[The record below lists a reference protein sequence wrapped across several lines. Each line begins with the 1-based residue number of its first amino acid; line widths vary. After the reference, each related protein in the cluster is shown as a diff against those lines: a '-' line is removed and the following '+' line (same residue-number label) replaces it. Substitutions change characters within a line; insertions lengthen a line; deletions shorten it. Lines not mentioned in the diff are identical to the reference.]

1 MSLPEPDFV
10 ERDPVAL
17 TADMIEAYEAYT
29 GRTLQP
35 AQVERLII
43 DLLAYR
49 ESLVRISIQEAAK
62 QNLLA
67 FARYPMLDYL
77 GELLGVERLAE
88 APALTTLRFTLAEPQ
103 GAPLLI
109 PTGTRART
117 RDRKITF
124 ETDRLLEIAPGDTQ
138 GEVSATARE
147 AGDGGNG
154 YALGQVSS
162 LLDPIAGVA
171 SVANVTMTY
180 AGRSGE
186 TDDRL
191 RERIRAAPERLS
203 VAGPAGAY
211 RWHAMSAHQS
221 IVDAAP
227 TSPRAGRV
235 RVHILTDEGLP
246 SAELLDLVD
255 AALSDDR
262 VRPLTDTVEVVPP
275 ERVGFDITGEVTL
288 YREADPDVT
297 MEAVRA
303 AAGSWAAGRRAG
315 LGRDIV
321 PSQIVAAL
329 SVSGVYRV
337 TLSDPAFRELGTHE
351 WADCEA
357 ITLTLAGVVDG

>member
-10 ERDPVAL
+10 DRDPVAL
-17 TADMIEAYEAYT
+17 TAEMIEAYEAYT

-35 AQVERLII
+35 AQVERLIV

-88 APALTTLRFTLAEPQ
+88 VPALTTLRFTLAEAQ

-109 PTGTRART
+109 PAGTRARSQ
-117 RDRKITF
+117 DRKITF

-138 GEVSATARE
+138 GEVAATARE
-147 AGDGGNG
+147 AGDAGNG
-154 YALGQVSS
+154 YSLGQVSS
-162 LLDPIAGVA
+162 LLDPVAGVA

-180 AGRSGE
+180 GGRSGE

-221 IVDAAP
+221 ILDAAP
-227 TSPRAGRV
+227 ATPHPGLV

-246 SAELLDLVD
+246 SAELLGLVA
-255 AALSDDR
+255 AALSDDK
-262 VRPLTDTVEVVPP
+262 VRPLTDTVQVVAP
-275 ERVGFDITGEVTL
+275 ERVAYDIIGEVTL
-288 YREADPDVT
+288 YRDADPDVA
-297 MEAVRA
+297 MQA
-303 AAGSWAAGRRAG
+303 AQDAAKGWAAGRRSG

-321 PSQIVAAL
+321 PSQIIAAL
-329 SVSGVYRV
+329 SVAGVYRV
-337 TLSDPAFRELGTHE
+337 TLSAPVFRELGPHE
-351 WADCEA
+351 WADCET
-357 ITLTLAGVVDG
+357 IGLTLAGVVDG